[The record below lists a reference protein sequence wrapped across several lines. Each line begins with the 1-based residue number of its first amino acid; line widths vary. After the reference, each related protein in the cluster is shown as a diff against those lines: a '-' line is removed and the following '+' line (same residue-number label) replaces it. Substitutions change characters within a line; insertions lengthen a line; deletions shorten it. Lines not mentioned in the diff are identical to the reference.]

1 MSSHCFFFSKF
12 YIFCRQY
19 GRYIPTVLPMESMS
33 SVIITDKKGLL
44 VQTNKIRDEIISVGK
59 NDRQKKFRQ

>member
-1 MSSHCFFFSKF
+1 
-12 YIFCRQY
+12 
-19 GRYIPTVLPMESMS
+19 MESMS